1 MILRE
6 TAIMI
11 VVGVVAGTIFTAIG
25 VQLIKSKLF
34 GLSALDPAAVLS
46 AVAILT
52 VVALVAGYI
61 PAARAARVDP
71 TQALRHE

>member
-1 MILRE
+1 
-6 TAIMI
+6 
-11 VVGVVAGTIFTAIG
+11 
-25 VQLIKSKLF
+25 
-34 GLSALDPAAVLS
+34 LSALDPLALLS

-61 PAARAARVDP
+61 PAARAARVNP